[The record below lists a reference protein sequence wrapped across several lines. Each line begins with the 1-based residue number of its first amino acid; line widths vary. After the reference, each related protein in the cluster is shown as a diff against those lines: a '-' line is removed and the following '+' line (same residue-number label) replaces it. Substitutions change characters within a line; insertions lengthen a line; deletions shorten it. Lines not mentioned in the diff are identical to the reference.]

1 MELKLLRQSLQEA
14 KITKFG
20 EYNYFVN
27 PFTDGVPRLSPELI
41 EEVRDAIIEIL
52 NPDFDLIATPE
63 AMGIHIATAVSL
75 KIRKP
80 FVIIRKKKYGLEG
93 EVSLTQITG
102 YSKSTMYVN
111 DIKPGDRVLIL
122 DNVISTGSTL
132 AAIIKAIRA
141 MGAIVADAVVVVD
154 KGEGK
159 KRVEREC
166 GIKIKTL
173 VRVEIVDGRVIVV

>member
-1 MELKLLRQSLQEA
+1 MELKLLRRSLQEA

-27 PFTDGVPRLSPELI
+27 PFTDGVPRLWPELLN
-41 EEVRDAIIEIL
+41 EVCDAVQQIATP
-52 NPDFDLIATPE
+52 NFDLIATPE
-63 AMGIHIATAVSL
+63 AMGIHIATALSL
-75 KIRKP
+75 RTGKP

-93 EVSLTQITG
+93 EGSITQITG
-102 YSKSTMYVN
+102 YSKSNMYIN
-111 DIKPGDRVLIL
+111 DIHAGDKILLL

-132 AAIIKAIRA
+132 TAIIKAIRA
-141 MGAIVADAVVVVD
+141 MGGEIVDAIVVVD

-159 KRVEREC
+159 KKVEKEC
-166 GIKIKTL
+166 GIKIKTI

>member
-1 MELKLLRQSLQEA
+1 MELKLLKRSLQES
-14 KITKFG
+14 KVTRFG

-27 PFTDGVPRLSPELI
+27 PFTDGVPRLYPELM
-41 EEVRDAIIEIL
+41 EEVRDAVIEIS

-75 KIRKP
+75 KLRKP

-93 EVSLTQITG
+93 EGSLTQITG
-102 YSKSTMYVN
+102 YSKSNMYVN
-111 DIKPGDRVLIL
+111 DIRPGDRVLLL

-132 AAIIKAIRA
+132 TAIIRAIRA
-141 MGAIVADAVVVVD
+141 MGASIADAVVVVD

-159 KRVEREC
+159 KKVEEEC
-166 GIKIKTL
+166 GIKVKTL
-173 VRVEIVDGRVIVV
+173 VRVEIVEGKVIVV

>member
-1 MELKLLRQSLQEA
+1 MELKLLKRSLQEA
-14 KITKFG
+14 KVTRFG

-27 PFTDGVPRLSPELI
+27 PFTDGVPRLYPELM
-41 EEVRDAIIEIL
+41 EEVRDAVIEIS

-75 KIRKP
+75 KLRKP

-93 EVSLTQITG
+93 EGSLTQITG
-102 YSKSTMYVN
+102 YSKSNMYVN
-111 DIKPGDRVLIL
+111 DIRPGDRVLLL

-132 AAIIKAIRA
+132 TAIIKAIRA
-141 MGAIVADAVVVVD
+141 MGASIADAVVVVD

-159 KRVEREC
+159 KKVEEEC
-166 GIKIKTL
+166 GIKVKTL
-173 VRVEIVDGRVIVV
+173 VRVEIVEGKVIVV